1 MSPLSIYQAAQIEGA
16 PTRAYLS
23 RLAKKENRPA
33 FFLKDGDSWV
43 IDVDCS
49 TWKELIKRRAKK
61 APTTG
66 TSKTKQSKSSKTESK
81 EKKTFKGESEI
92 GNNPLEGK
100 SIFQLKLK
108 KLEEDVKEKEIKN
121 EISYLEM
128 QKKSGNII
136 DFNLANYLFFS
147 YMEKANVDF
156 LRAAKKN
163 EARIDNF
170 VKEGKTRAIVKL
182 FENEATAILKE
193 IIKSQKLSLEKWKD
207 EEGIK

>member
-43 IDVDCS
+43 IDIDCS

-61 APTTG
+61 APTAG

-81 EKKTFKGESEI
+81 KNTSKRESEI
-92 GNNPLEGK
+92 GSTPIDGK

-108 KLEEDVKEKEIKN
+108 KLEADVKEKEIKN

-170 VKEGKTRAIVKL
+170 VKEGKTREIVKL